1 MRKKKSIGFRKFSS
15 QAFTGWVKLT
25 LLTLGRIDIHE
36 NISWISQLDMDRLWA
51 DIWRQ
56 IKYSNHIYWILPPL
70 NLEFSASLLNPLSVQ
85 DGKIATCME
94 RKCIFHLEMS
104 NYRYCCNPEFSA
116 SSLNPLSVTPIVVS
130 SCLPEWDRSQP
141 TDLHCKQAKKRHQNK
156 QKSKGKKIKH
166 EKARVGQVST
176 YWFAL
181 RSTNKEK
188 QTN

>member
-1 MRKKKSIGFRKFSS
+1 
-15 QAFTGWVKLT
+15 
-25 LLTLGRIDIHE
+25 
-36 NISWISQLDMDRLWA
+36 MDRLWA

-70 NLEFSASLLNPLSVQ
+70 NLEFSALSVQ

-141 TDLHCKQAKKRHQNK
+141 TDLHCKQAKKRFQNK
-156 QKSKGKKIKH
+156 QKSKGKKLKQ
-166 EKARVGQVST
+166 EKARVGLVTT

-181 RSTNKEK
+181 QTSKKRDIKTNKK
-188 QTN
+188 ARAKN